1 MMDIK
6 QNVVLLG
13 DGFFARG
20 FLHNINF
27 KKFNITQIYK
37 DPFIN
42 PQDLMYCLQRN
53 IKYTNCFHFR
63 NLFINSV
70 NSIQTNI
77 TDLQLVDN
85 NTIKINTDV
94 YNYDYLVV
102 GLGSHKSLRYWADE
116 FNELVE
122 KKNLSIGVVGM
133 GPTGFELSTILSN
146 RHKIDLFDMLQKDKI
161 LYYLSSRMKEKLLV
175 LLDKYGINTTYGQMY
190 NPKNYNHD
198 KVFYCVGSRPNSLTS
213 TFNKSNNFLQH
224 SSNIYIGGDCANS
237 EFIKTGQMAY
247 QQGAYV
253 AKRLNG
259 DIPIEQPFEYKCN
272 GISLNIGEQKVLIEG
287 HKYVPD
293 GIYPDFVTRLYSM
306 FFV

>member
-1 MMDIK
+1 MDIK

-27 KKFNITQIYK
+27 NKFNITQIYK

-42 PQDLMYCLQRN
+42 PQDLMYSLQRN
-53 IKYTNCFHFR
+53 IKYNTLFHFR
-63 NLFINSV
+63 NLFTNSV
-70 NSIQTNI
+70 TSIQTNI
-77 TDLQLVDN
+77 TNLQLVDN
-85 NTIKINTDV
+85 NTIKINT
-94 YNYDYLVV
+94 YIYTYDYLVV
-102 GLGSHKSLRYWADE
+102 GLGAHKSLRYWADE
-116 FNELVE
+116 FNELIG

-161 LYYLSSRMKEKLLV
+161 MNHISSRNREKLLV
-175 LLDKYGINTTYGQMY
+175 LLDKHDINTTYGQMY

-198 KVFYCVGSRPNSLTS
+198 KVFYCVGTRPNGLTS
-213 TFNKSNNFLQH
+213 IFNKCNSFLQQ
-224 SSNIYIGGDCANS
+224 SANIYIGGDCANS

-259 DIPIEQPFEYKCN
+259 DIPIEQPFEYKSN
-272 GISLNIGEQKVLIEG
+272 GISLNIGEEKVLIEG

-293 GIYPDFVTRLYSM
+293 GIYPDFLNRLYSM